1 MAQVTP
7 DCGLAS
13 EIPLPRLLGKPTEY
27 RDVLVVFYTCSAV
40 VYFFVGIQTPV
51 AGWGWEIAG
60 SRRAGF
66 IWILMEARQG
76 IGSRGNE
83 PVGTGRAAINA
94 LATDGSRSKEWEACK
109 SEALQDEVWSGLA
122 ADI

>member
-27 RDVLVVFYTCSAV
+27 RDVLVVFYTCFAV

-66 IWILMEARQG
+66 IWILVRL
-76 IGSRGNE
+76 
-83 PVGTGRAAINA
+83 A
-94 LATDGSRSKEWEACK
+94 LDGYAHSTRWK
-109 SEALQDEVWSGLA
+109 QDKA
-122 ADI
+122 